1 MSVCVRRSLKKPKI
15 SWVSHKMHKTHMM
28 EGELTG
34 KAIIFP
40 FKDDDFL

>member
-1 MSVCVRRSLKKPKI
+1 VCDAPEKKLKI
-15 SWVSHKMHKTHMM
+15 SWVSHKMDKTYMI

-40 FKDDDFL
+40 FKDDDF

>member
-1 MSVCVRRSLKKPKI
+1 MD
-15 SWVSHKMHKTHMM
+15 KTYMI

-40 FKDDDFL
+40 FKDDDF